1 MLPAGE
7 FDRRDDPATGR
18 RLVVAG
24 TYHRVAPAPVGALG
38 AIVAI
43 PRGVIEAGD
52 VVMVVLFVGGAFAL
66 VEQLGTLR
74 RGVAALVGRFHGR
87 GLWAIP
93 LVTLPFY
100 CLGALE
106 NMQEEIIPLV
116 PALMVLGR
124 GLGLNAVTVMSMSLG
139 GAVIGSAFSPINP
152 FQAGIALRLA
162 QLPLLEG
169 SGLRLAMLVA
179 AFVLWVG
186 WTMRYAQR
194 AKAESPARGDAAPA
208 RPAAVSAPGDA
219 DGLTRKD
226 VGILACVIV
235 PLALYVYG
243 ALQLSFGFNELSGLF
258 FVAAFAVGIIG
269 GLGVGG
275 TVVAYFTGMQ
285 ALLPPALLIGLARS
299 ISLVLADG
307 HVIDTIVR
315 ALSAP
320 LAATSP
326 TVTALLMVPFHAL
339 VHVPVSSVSGQATLT
354 MPLLVPLSDLLGLTR
369 HATVLAFQTGAG
381 LADLL
386 TPTNGAVM
394 ANLLA
399 AGVPFSRWI
408 SFAARGAALML
419 LVGIAGILLA
429 IGLRL

>member
-1 MLPAGE
+1 
-7 FDRRDDPATGR
+7 
-18 RLVVAG
+18 
-24 TYHRVAPAPVGALG
+24 
-38 AIVAI
+38 VAI
-43 PRGVIEAGD
+43 PRGVIDAAE

-66 VEQLGTLR
+66 VEQMGTLR
-74 RGVAALVGRFHGR
+74 RGVDALVGRFHAR

-93 LVTLPFY
+93 MVTLPFY

-116 PALMVLGR
+116 PALLVLGR

-162 QLPLLEG
+162 QLPLLAG
-169 SGLRLAMLVA
+169 SGLRLAMLAV

-186 WTMRYAQR
+186 WTMRYAR
-194 AKAESPARGDAAPA
+194 RTKGENPAREEAAPMG
-208 RPAAVSAPGDA
+208 AAAAGVQEAA
-219 DGLTRKD
+219 GLTKRD
-226 VGILACVIV
+226 VGILGCVIV
-235 PLALYVYG
+235 PLALYIYG
-243 ALQLSFGFNELSGLF
+243 VLQLNFGFNELSGLF
-258 FVAAFAVGIIG
+258 FVAAFAVGMIG

-307 HVIDTIVR
+307 HVIDTIVQ

-339 VHVPVSSVSGQATLT
+339 VHIPVSSVSGQATLT
-354 MPLLVPLSDLLGLTR
+354 MPLLVPLSDLVGLTR
-369 HATVLAFQTGAG
+369 QATVLAFQTGAG
-381 LADLL
+381 LAEIL
-386 TPTNGAVM
+386 TPTNGAMM
-394 ANLLA
+394 AILLA

-408 SFAARGAALML
+408 WFAARGATLML

-429 IGLRL
+429 IGLRI